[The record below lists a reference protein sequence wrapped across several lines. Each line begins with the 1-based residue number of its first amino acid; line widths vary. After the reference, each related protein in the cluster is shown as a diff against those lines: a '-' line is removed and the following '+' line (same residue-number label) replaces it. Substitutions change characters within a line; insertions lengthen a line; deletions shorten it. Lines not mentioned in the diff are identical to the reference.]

1 MKHLSPLKA
10 IRQHCLAC
18 AKRPKYVRLCDTPD
32 CYLFPFR
39 MGHNPARNG
48 ISPLKSVPRSIP
60 EGILPNPATDSDE
73 MRPKRCSA
81 MPESRSCTQL
91 KRVASGGITMSGQ
104 GKIQISRTGK
114 EISIKLTTEN

>member
-39 MGHNPARNG
+39 MGHNPARKG
-48 ISPLKSVPRSIP
+48 ISSKKAFVKSIPDSLLPNSRLVFERFP
-60 EGILPNPATDSDE
+60 EGIRARKDI
-73 MRPKRCSA
+73 A
-81 MPESRSCTQL
+81 MSKEIVQPG
-91 KRVASGGITMSGQ
+91 ASGGEIRLIKMEAV
-104 GKIQISRTGK
+104 GKVQMLDK
-114 EISIKLTTEN
+114 KISIEW